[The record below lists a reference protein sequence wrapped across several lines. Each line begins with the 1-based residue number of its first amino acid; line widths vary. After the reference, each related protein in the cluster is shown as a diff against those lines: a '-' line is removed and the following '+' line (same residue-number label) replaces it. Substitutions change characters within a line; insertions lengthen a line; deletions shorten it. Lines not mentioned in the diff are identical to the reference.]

1 VLLAVCPIKSHGPLT
16 AHSFHGPLSQQ
27 AVPLFCIWHSIRVI
41 LFIAPLI
48 GRSLSQKRDST
59 ATQAK
64 LGPRGLL
71 FYSICLAFFLNRI
84 RTPLNQVLGAIT
96 GNQVLQAPFL
106 LDHCI
111 EFSICSRTFI
121 SDRTFCLVSGTFC
134 FVF

>member
-1 VLLAVCPIKSHGPLT
+1 MYAWRVLGGNSIHRALIDAAYRRSEIVQRRRLSS
-16 AHSFHGPLSQQ
+16 AHEAYF
-27 AVPLFCIWHSIRVI
+27 SIRFVW
-41 LFIAPLI
+41 L
-48 GRSLSQKRDST
+48 
-59 ATQAK
+59 
-64 LGPRGLL
+64 
-71 FYSICLAFFLNRI
+71 FFLNRI